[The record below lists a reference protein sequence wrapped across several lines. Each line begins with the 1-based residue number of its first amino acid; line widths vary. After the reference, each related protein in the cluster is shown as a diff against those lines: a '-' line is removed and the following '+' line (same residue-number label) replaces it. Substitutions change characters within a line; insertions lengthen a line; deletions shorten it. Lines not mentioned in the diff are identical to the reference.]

1 MTEAVEKIA
10 DNYLPKVKSD
20 DQYKH
25 ALSNIMTDWTFGIH
39 ALELLELHQD
49 KAYGYFFNEPS
60 PVLDGK
66 LGAYHASELPYVFGS
81 ASKKIIQDFCSKEA
95 QKISNFFQVSW
106 AQFAKT
112 GSPSSDLMRWDTY
125 NINESIAF
133 INSTPKI
140 KSMPNK
146 ERIKL
151 LHESKNN
158 L

>member
-1 MTEAVEKIA
+1 MVNWAHIMQASFHMSSAQHLK
-10 DNYLPKVKSD
+10 K
-20 DQYKH
+20 
-25 ALSNIMTDWTFGIH
+25 LSRF
-39 ALELLELHQD
+39 LL
-49 KAYGYFFNEPS
+49 KRS
-60 PVLDGK
+60 
-66 LGAYHASELPYVFGS
+66 
-81 ASKKIIQDFCSKEA
+81 SKNF
-95 QKISNFFQVSW
+95 NFFSSFW
-106 AQFAKT
+106 TQFAKT